1 MVGCVSRM
9 VGVWCVSVQMR
20 EVLAVGCVGGGRD
33 GSPVVW
39 VNGREAV
46 GVQGG
51 AMETA
56 TIASAEALEIWGRGD
71 VKILWAKAAW
81 EIS

>member
-1 MVGCVSRM
+1 MVSAGM
-9 VGVWCVSVQMR
+9 VGVQCVSVEMC
-20 EVLAVGCVGGGRD
+20 EVLAVGCVGGGID
-33 GSPVVW
+33 GSPVMW
-39 VNGREAV
+39 VDEREAF

-51 AMETA
+51 AMENA

-81 EIS
+81 EMS